1 MYAYVRLE
9 PCGLAHTNWP
19 GVGAAVAS
27 SDAVALAVGLCV
39 AVACDPAVTG
49 ALPHEANTQ
58 TILAAMSATI
68 GGVPTLT
75 RLPRRGIGLL
85 GPGRD
90 PDQFGMLTGAVVCGQ
105 LPSVSTVPPRSNLA
119 PRTPSLRNRPTR
131 VVNGRDMVRT
141 SRIARRTAGVP
152 STVCL
157 LSPLL
162 PLYHPEAR
170 GHCLQAWG

>member
-1 MYAYVRLE
+1 
-9 PCGLAHTNWP
+9 LAHTNWL

-39 AVACDPAVTG
+39 AVACGPAVTG

-68 GGVPTLT
+68 GGVPTLASM
-75 RLPRRGIGLL
+75 PRRGTGLL
-85 GPGRD
+85 VLRPD
-90 PDQFGMLTGAVVCGQ
+90 PDQSGVRAGAAACGPLLVASAVSSRSQLTPC
-105 LPSVSTVPPRSNLA
+105 
-119 PRTPSLRNRPTR
+119 TPSLRNHLTR
-131 VVNGRDMVRT
+131 LVNGRDMVRT

-162 PLYHPEAR
+162 PLYIVTDV
-170 GHCLQAWG
+170 